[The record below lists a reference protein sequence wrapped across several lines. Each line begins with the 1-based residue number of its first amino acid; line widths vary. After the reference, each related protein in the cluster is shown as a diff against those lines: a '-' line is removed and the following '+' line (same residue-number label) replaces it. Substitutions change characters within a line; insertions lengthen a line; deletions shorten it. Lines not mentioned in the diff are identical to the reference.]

1 MKRVGKLEKIAAAI
15 SNLAWRQASPR
26 PPDLPTLW
34 LTPCKGE
41 EPIALPIC
49 VAGEQ
54 IPLPILAMLVFGG
67 EAGWGKKEAERSE
80 IAPSPLADS
89 KFGIAEAAEH
99 RKIYEDSIF
108 KPSQ

>member
-1 MKRVGKLEKIAAAI
+1 
-15 SNLAWRQASPR
+15 
-26 PPDLPTLW
+26 
-34 LTPCKGE
+34 
-41 EPIALPIC
+41 
-49 VAGEQ
+49 
-54 IPLPILAMLVFGG
+54 MLVFGG